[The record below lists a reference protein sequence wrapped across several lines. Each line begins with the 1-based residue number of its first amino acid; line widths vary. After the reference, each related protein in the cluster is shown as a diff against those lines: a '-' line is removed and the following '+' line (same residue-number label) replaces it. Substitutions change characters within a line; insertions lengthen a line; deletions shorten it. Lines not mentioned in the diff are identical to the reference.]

1 MYRNI
6 FPSCNRQLHR
16 WFFIEYATPTGRI
29 FVTVRNSQPVT
40 CTDTDSETKPLCL
53 DSDWKGHEWC
63 FWHQIIN
70 REGDQW
76 RSDYKLWYLAR
87 SYWYEINGFLVM
99 KEKDS
104 FNMKYSLPAGLFRN
118 VHRRS
123 LPMCANGWLVGFS
136 HKCRIHQIY
145 TKRLKIWK

>member
-1 MYRNI
+1 MYGNI

-40 CTDTDSETKPLCL
+40 CTETDSETKPLCL
-53 DSDWKGHEWC
+53 DSDWKGHWWC
-63 FWHQIIN
+63 LWHQIIN

-87 SYWYEINGFLVM
+87 SYWWVLTFQYSRPFTFKFSTFLCKSDESDIYVKIQPIKHWRTLVTNGGAHSGIILQV
-99 KEKDS
+99 KNIS
-104 FNMKYSLPAGLFRN
+104 
-118 VHRRS
+118 
-123 LPMCANGWLVGFS
+123 C
-136 HKCRIHQIY
+136 
-145 TKRLKIWK
+145 